1 MYVKEW
7 CDSVK
12 ALFEETRAI
21 EEIPA
26 KELKKSENG
35 NHLFSGAVLN
45 KCTIVVGQQ
54 SPPLSLPK
62 QCMVIDSD
70 EDD

>member
-21 EEIPA
+21 EEILA
-26 KELKKSENG
+26 KELKKSEN
-35 NHLFSGAVLN
+35 
-45 KCTIVVGQQ
+45 
-54 SPPLSLPK
+54 
-62 QCMVIDSD
+62 
-70 EDD
+70 